1 MTALARSKSARSK
14 EEGVN
19 GMGRFLVPRND
30 KSVWCSADQLEPVEN
45 ESERLAELLTGE
57 SRLGRDVGQVIL

>member
-14 EEGVN
+14 GEEVN

-30 KSVWCSADQLEPVEN
+30 NPVWCSADQLEPVEN
-45 ESERLAELLTGE
+45 GSERLAELLTGE